1 MKQIYAS
8 LEFSENEIRLLVGEY
23 FNTRFNVIK
32 LERVTCDG
40 LTNCRI
46 TDHDKVKE
54 ALQKVLENT
63 SKMLGAKVE
72 QVILLIPSI
81 NMRRYPL
88 KVTLPTKHGY
98 LSKED
103 IAYAL
108 SQTMRTPVDSD
119 VTIINASI
127 IRYIVN
133 GISYRRLP
141 EKEVCDEFA
150 VDIDLLC
157 ADKKIAFEYAA
168 LLDECELKIMDVC
181 LDSYAIGKE
190 AALFERTL
198 NRNLILLNINDTST
212 VLSLLS
218 KGKLISCETVFE
230 GLNGMAG
237 AVVEKY
243 GLPYPTVRRLIK
255 YNTSYGG
262 EYRDDAVYVWNKN
275 GKENYSINEKDL
287 SECIEPKLNEYIDK
301 IAMMSEPILKSG
313 PTSIIVT
320 GNGASMQ
327 SLLQQL
333 QNKLEISVK
342 PYFPDTIGVRDSAL
356 TALYGA
362 FFAYR
367 DTALLK
373 GEEKSSV
380 DLMELEKVI
389 SSRSDDVEA
398 ETLTSKIR
406 GLFEMSKRKEEE

>member
-54 ALQKVLENT
+54 ALQRVLENT

-81 NMRRYPL
+81 NMKRYPL

-108 SQTMRTPVDSD
+108 SQTMKTPVDDD

-141 EKEVCDEFA
+141 EKEVCEEFA

-157 ADKKIAFEYAA
+157 ADKKIAFEYAT

-218 KGKLISCETVFE
+218 KGKLISCETIFE
-230 GLNGMAG
+230 GLNGMAA

-243 GLPYPTVRRLIK
+243 GLPYSTAKRLIK
-255 YNTSYGG
+255 YNTSYNG

-287 SECIEPKLNEYIDK
+287 SECIETKLNEYIDK
-301 IAMMSEPILKSG
+301 IAIMSEPILKSG

-327 SLLQQL
+327 SLLQQI
-333 QNKLEISVK
+333 QKKLDISVK

-367 DTALLK
+367 DIALLK

-380 DLMELEKVI
+380 DLYELENVI
-389 SSRSDDVEA
+389 SNKSDDAEA

>member
-23 FNTRFNVIK
+23 FNIRFNVIK
-32 LERVTCDG
+32 LERVPCEG

-54 ALQKVLENT
+54 ALQRVLENT

-81 NMRRYPL
+81 NMKRYPL

-108 SQTMRTPVDSD
+108 SQTMKTPVDDD

-157 ADKKIAFEYAA
+157 ADKKIAFEYAM

-198 NRNLILLNINDTST
+198 NRNLILLNI
-212 VLSLLS
+212 
-218 KGKLISCETVFE
+218 
-230 GLNGMAG
+230 
-237 AVVEKY
+237 
-243 GLPYPTVRRLIK
+243 
-255 YNTSYGG
+255 
-262 EYRDDAVYVWNKN
+262 
-275 GKENYSINEKDL
+275 
-287 SECIEPKLNEYIDK
+287 
-301 IAMMSEPILKSG
+301 
-313 PTSIIVT
+313 
-320 GNGASMQ
+320 
-327 SLLQQL
+327 
-333 QNKLEISVK
+333 
-342 PYFPDTIGVRDSAL
+342 
-356 TALYGA
+356 
-362 FFAYR
+362 
-367 DTALLK
+367 
-373 GEEKSSV
+373 
-380 DLMELEKVI
+380 
-389 SSRSDDVEA
+389 
-398 ETLTSKIR
+398 
-406 GLFEMSKRKEEE
+406 